1 MIVFDIDET
10 LYLRSDLY
18 LKTYREFF
26 GGRLGLDEQ
35 LLGLRNRVRK
45 EEMFQ
50 KCADGVISMEEMLIL
65 RTTLTY
71 RDLGVE
77 LSPETALAFEKL
89 YEKNQDKIELI
100 PAYRDLLE
108 SLHKRRYPVG
118 ILTNGPSDRQRG
130 KMKAMGLWKYFREEN
145 VLASGDIGII
155 KPDPDIFRAFEKK
168 TGLSPDQLW
177 MVGDSYESDIAGASD
192 AGWHTVWINRKG
204 EKPAGT
210 GAAADFE
217 GTADEEVCAFLE
229 SLTGDGPLSHL

>member
-77 LSPETALAFEKL
+77 LSPLTA
-89 YEKNQDKIELI
+89 I
-100 PAYRDLLE
+100 
-108 SLHKRRYPVG
+108 
-118 ILTNGPSDRQRG
+118 
-130 KMKAMGLWKYFREEN
+130 
-145 VLASGDIGII
+145 
-155 KPDPDIFRAFEKK
+155 
-168 TGLSPDQLW
+168 
-177 MVGDSYESDIAGASD
+177 
-192 AGWHTVWINRKG
+192 
-204 EKPAGT
+204 
-210 GAAADFE
+210 
-217 GTADEEVCAFLE
+217 C
-229 SLTGDGPLSHL
+229 LSHFTSAAIRSGS